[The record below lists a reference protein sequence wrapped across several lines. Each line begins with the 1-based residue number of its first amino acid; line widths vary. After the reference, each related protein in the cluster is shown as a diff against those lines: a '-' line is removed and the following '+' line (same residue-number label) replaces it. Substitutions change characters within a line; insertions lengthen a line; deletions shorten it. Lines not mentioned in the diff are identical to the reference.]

1 MEKSLKSI
9 IHTIKK
15 YGLKAVVATMGLLAL
30 ALIMQHLITFVLLAP
45 LLGSMLYIIW
55 RYDYV

>member
-9 IHTIKK
+9 KRILKE

-30 ALIMQHLITFVLLAP
+30 VLILQHLITFVLLAP